1 MTPIL
6 VVVVMTTKITVLN
19 RVLTEQGGR
28 ESWSCSKWMTFTI
41 VLDHFSSDGTYITET
56 ERKNTMVIIMLIIIT
71 W

>member
-6 VVVVMTTKITVLN
+6 VVVVVVMTTKITALK
-19 RVLTEQGGR
+19 RVLTELGGR

-56 ERKNTMVIIMLIIIT
+56 ERKNTIVLE